1 MKLYMEKEGD
11 LKPPQPL
18 PVVSP
23 IGKAV
28 MLLFELMATGLVLAV
43 IAFVVWFIY
52 INWGRFPCMDEI
64 MCG

>member
-1 MKLYMEKEGD
+1 
-11 LKPPQPL
+11 
-18 PVVSP
+18 
-23 IGKAV
+23 